1 MLVIAALAAFIPA
14 PVFAQLNDLIKQEGY
29 YAPTTTVVQSATPQ
43 EFNEFRQIGYYAP
56 TKTLCSNRPRERNQ
70 GEA

>member
-1 MLVIAALAAFIPA
+1 
-14 PVFAQLNDLIKQEGY
+14 
-29 YAPTTTVVQSATPQ
+29 VVQSTTPR
-43 EFNEFRQIGYYAP
+43 ELNEFRQSDYYAP